1 MKIIDAAEWGWE
13 WLRAILALE
22 NLNDALDVR
31 HHISAGWSMKLP
43 RTSTLIRSPRGSLE
57 STPLC
62 AKSRLFRSRVDRFE
76 RGTNREEIMK
86 RTDSRR
92 ESDEKGRKEVHETRD
107 RKANESMAWKTWL
120 YLAAP
125 WKRRITLRG
134 RVPLCL
140 ETTRPAYSW
149 EYLLLRAGYEVTI
162 AGTPSSWNRFYC
174 RLVKRGIRPVLRRF
188 YSNDVER
195 RGWIGDLVDI

>member
-1 MKIIDAAEWGWE
+1 MGVRVVTRHSCIGKFKRRARRSTSYFRGMIYEVAENE
-13 WLRAILALE
+13 HAYP
-22 NLNDALDVR
+22 
-31 HHISAGWSMKLP
+31 IS
-43 RTSTLIRSPRGSLE
+43 SLE

-62 AKSRLFRSRVDRFE
+62 AKSRLFRFRVDRFE

-120 YLAAP
+120 YLVAP

>member
-1 MKIIDAAEWGWE
+1 MGVRVVTRHSCIGKFKRRARRSTSYFRGMIYEVAENE
-13 WLRAILALE
+13 HAYPISSWLARIYSSLRRIAIVSIPRRSFRARNE
-22 NLNDALDVR
+22 SRRNND
-31 HHISAGWSMKLP
+31 
-43 RTSTLIRSPRGSLE
+43 
-57 STPLC
+57 
-62 AKSRLFRSRVDRFE
+62 
-76 RGTNREEIMK
+76 NEEE
-86 RTDSRR
+86 TDSRR